1 MLPLWLVPALVPVLA
16 LVPDCPAVLLDWA
29 CTVVAPNMA
38 AATEAPNRPFSSLFI
53 FMSISWNLSSGRNT
67 QQYQ

>member
-38 AATEAPNRPFSSLFI
+38 AATDIPSRPFSSLFS
-53 FMSISWNLSSGRNT
+53 FMSISQDCLHGGKA